1 MGKLV
6 KKFDENRGLQY
17 EFLQLKNLYG
27 ELMPSWSAWK
37 SFIKNTG
44 LGYDQVCED
53 IQTQR

>member
-1 MGKLV
+1 M